1 MYNKIFLKYY
11 SPETLLFSWYLT
23 FSFSL
28 LDCSLLSFPQR
39 SCTLLSISVTSFIGL
54 FLALISTTVLLLA
67 KLSGIFFFT
76 LSVSSP
82 PPPLYL
88 NSGSWGMSVLLRLS
102 YMHLM
107 WHRLGKNPLINAE
120 VRIFNFLLCSGSF
133 PWSWVSSGSYTW
145 IIGAPCFK

>member
-1 MYNKIFLKYY
+1 MVLNILFFSLRLLTPIFPPKKLYPTLYFCYLLYRSIPCPYLYNCLVASQTLRYIFLY
-11 SPETLLFSWYLT
+11 
-23 FSFSL
+23 
-28 LDCSLLSFPQR
+28 
-39 SCTLLSISVTSFIGL
+39 SIS
-54 FLALISTTVLLLA
+54 FL
-67 KLSGIFFFT
+67 
-76 LSVSSP
+76 SP

-107 WHRLGKNPLINAE
+107 WHGLGKNPLINAE